1 MTNWMLITICEW
13 DFIDMCLCVSL
24 FCGEG
29 GWVWENP
36 NEEIKYFTGTS
47 PIHSFSILYDSKMV
61 KIYTGVTLD

>member
-1 MTNWMLITICEW
+1 MLITICDW